1 MKTRLLHL
9 RAIGILSV
17 TLLAGTSAV
26 PDNSNSFS
34 AELTGDV
41 EVSISGSATF
51 GRVAGGPTAPDV
63 FTVSLGGDSSQ
74 AAVLFTRPNSRR
86 LKVGSYHV
94 SSPGVSDGS
103 LQALVMVGSSE
114 ASQGVFRASAGTLT
128 ITSVSDYAITGLF
141 SLEATGFLA
150 SKPGHE
156 DQRVSV
162 SGFFSAERSL

>member
-1 MKTRLLHL
+1 
-9 RAIGILSV
+9 
-17 TLLAGTSAV
+17 
-26 PDNSNSFS
+26 
-34 AELTGDV
+34 
-41 EVSISGSATF
+41 
-51 GRVAGGPTAPDV
+51 
-63 FTVSLGGDSSQ
+63 
-74 AAVLFTRPNSRR
+74 
-86 LKVGSYHV
+86 
-94 SSPGVSDGS
+94 